1 MKLFIIRDFYMKKIF
16 GFLLVGLTIFLINCS
31 GKTDKDIYESAKKN
45 LENEKYSDALVL
57 FEELVNEYPNSE
69 YYKEALLETGQ
80 LYQGQVDKNI
90 SYKES
95 LKKAIQSYRMF
106 YSKYKD
112 DPKAPQ
118 TLFMIGFIQA
128 NDLDELDS
136 ARVTYTKFVELYP
149 DNEIAASA
157 KTELEN
163 LGLSPDEILA
173 KKIQTKPE

>member
-1 MKLFIIRDFYMKKIF
+1 MKKIF

-31 GKTDKDIYESAKKN
+31 GKTDKDLYESAKKN

-69 YYKEALLETGQ
+69 YYQDALLETGQ

-128 NDLDELDS
+128 NDLGELDS

-157 KTELEN
+157 RTELEN

>member
-1 MKLFIIRDFYMKKIF
+1 MKKIF